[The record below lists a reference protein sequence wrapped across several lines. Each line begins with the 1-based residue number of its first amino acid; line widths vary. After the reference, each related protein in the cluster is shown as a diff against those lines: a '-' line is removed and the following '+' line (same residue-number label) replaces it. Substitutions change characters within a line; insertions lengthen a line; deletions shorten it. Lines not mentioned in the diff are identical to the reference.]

1 MGMDVYGVNP
11 RIRKQ
16 TKSKLLKEVGSTGD
30 DDWYEKWSK
39 LSSEDKD
46 KWSDAHEQHREDN
59 PGEYFRN
66 NVWWWRPLWDY
77 VYSLC
82 DDFISEERY
91 EGGHSNHGEH
101 FTDKEARQIAV
112 RLLDEIKRNNT
123 EAYQRLYQI
132 KTEDEEFQYP
142 FNVENVKAFALFC
155 RDSGGFEIC

>member
-11 RIRKQ
+11 KIRKQ
-16 TKSKLLKEVGSTGD
+16 SDSKLLKEVGSTGD

-82 DDFISEERY
+82 DDFIS
-91 EGGHSNHGEH
+91 
-101 FTDKEARQIAV
+101 
-112 RLLDEIKRNNT
+112 
-123 EAYQRLYQI
+123 
-132 KTEDEEFQYP
+132 
-142 FNVENVKAFALFC
+142 
-155 RDSGGFEIC
+155 